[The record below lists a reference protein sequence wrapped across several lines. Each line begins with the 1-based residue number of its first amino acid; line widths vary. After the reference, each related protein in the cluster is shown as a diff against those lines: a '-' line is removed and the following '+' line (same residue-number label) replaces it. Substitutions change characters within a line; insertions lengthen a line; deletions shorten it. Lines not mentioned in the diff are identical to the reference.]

1 MHFSQTRYRDLVA
14 PFSGKWGI
22 IATMVMKVVTLS
34 QLRWKR
40 SRTITA
46 VEKGA
51 SPYGTRWGRR
61 AQTLHQVDIGV
72 NPLPTLRGGR
82 ARTPGVADIVVYPL
96 PS

>member
-1 MHFSQTRYRDLVA
+1 MGDNCHHGHESRN
-14 PFSGKWGI
+14 PF
-22 IATMVMKVVTLS
+22 AVEVET
-34 QLRWKR
+34 